1 MISGYFKYM
10 DLARLKHL
18 GILIEIIGRVL
29 SRKAIQRSSVL
40 NLCLMMSDV
49 YILIWHQEKGRKTMV
64 SHKSVWRSRSF
75 VLLPLLK
82 CWYLDLMDKV
92 QYLIY
97 IYKLTK

>member
-1 MISGYFKYM
+1 MITVSTLQLWFIGDTELKGIIWQMISGYFKYM

-49 YILIWHQEKGRKTMV
+49 NV
-64 SHKSVWRSRSF
+64 
-75 VLLPLLK
+75 
-82 CWYLDLMDKV
+82 
-92 QYLIY
+92 
-97 IYKLTK
+97 

>member
-1 MISGYFKYM
+1 MISGYCKYM
-10 DLARLKHL
+10 DLTRLKHC
-18 GILIEIIGRVL
+18 GILIEIVGCVL

-64 SHKSVWRSRSF
+64 SHKIVWRSRSF

-82 CWYLDLMDKV
+82 CWHLDPMDKV
-92 QYLIY
+92 
-97 IYKLTK
+97 